1 MRKLV
6 LAAAFGLAAISHAAV
21 ASTVVVE
28 WRGLAGGNDLWHYFG
43 LGDVLVDVPTVL
55 KFSFRTDIPGTYSTD
70 GSTYASVGGFGP
82 QFPPEG
88 TLDASPGHAVIT
100 INGISKT
107 IDGLYWS
114 YFNKV
119 RETPWMN
126 LEAYAEDF
134 GSSGTYTYSGSSYL
148 FARFPGAGHSVAL
161 DEPMVLSGFCC
172 GLLSGHFQWADYD
185 AATDT
190 GISFDIGFGDGLL
203 TVGPGVPEP
212 ASWALMIAGL
222 GMIGMAQRRTVRQ
235 RRATQYALASS
246 TKVSGDRECD

>member
-6 LAAAFGLAAISHAAV
+6 VAAALGLATVSHAAV

-28 WRGLAGGNDLWHYFG
+28 WRGLAGGTDLWHYFG
-43 LGDVLVDVPTVL
+43 LGDTLVDVPTVL
-55 KFSFRTDIPGTYSTD
+55 RFSFRTDIPGTYASD
-70 GSTYASVGGFGP
+70 GTTYASVNGYGP
-82 QFPPEG
+82 QYPPEG
-88 TLDASPGHAVIT
+88 TLNGSPGNAVIT

-134 GSSGTYTYSGSSYL
+134 GASGSYTYGGSSYL
-148 FARFPGAGHSVAL
+148 FARFPDAGHSVAL
-161 DEPMVLSGFCC
+161 DETMTLSGFCC
-172 GLLSGHFQWADYD
+172 GRLGGHFQWADYD

-190 GISFDIGFGDGLL
+190 GISFDIGFGDGILL
-203 TVGPGVPEP
+203 VRPGVPEP
-212 ASWALMIAGL
+212 ASWALMIAGFGL
-222 GMIGMAQRRTVRQ
+222 IGAAQRVVRRRREAATV
-235 RRATQYALASS
+235 AIVSS
-246 TKVSGDRECD
+246 